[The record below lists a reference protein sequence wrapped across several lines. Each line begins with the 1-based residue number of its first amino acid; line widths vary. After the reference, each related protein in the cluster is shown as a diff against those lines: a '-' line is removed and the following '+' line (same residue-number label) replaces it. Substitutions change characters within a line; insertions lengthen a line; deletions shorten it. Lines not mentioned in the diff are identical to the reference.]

1 MVMIF
6 QSEKALKELLDSGIV
21 YTFRLLRSDGQSRK
35 LGKEWFTYKR
45 GGKKLGTVIV
55 STLSKVMYPTPLE
68 LEIYAP
74 YSGLDSVDEWIDEIK
89 RLSKPDPD
97 VGYAGE
103 VYCVHL
109 IDWDD
114 DLVSKYL
121 NGELD

>member
-35 LGKEWFTYKR
+35 LGKEWITYKR
-45 GGKKLGTVIV
+45 RGKKIGDVIV
-55 STLSKVMYPTPLE
+55 STLFKVAHPIPLE
-68 LEIYAP
+68 LKLFAP
-74 YSGLDSVDEWIDEIK
+74 YSGFGSVEEWIKEIK
-89 RLSKPDPD
+89 KLNPDPD
-97 VGYAGE
+97 IGYAGE

-109 IDWDD
+109 VGWDA
-114 DLVSKYL
+114 DLVSKYV